1 MANTA
6 APPLPTAYEPLRQQ
20 LLAAAREFA
29 TASKPLGD
37 LLNAMVD
44 DVGRA
49 ASEPLEIFPVC
60 HHSPSAAIH
69 MVRRLRA
76 SPPRVIFLEMCE
88 DLRPVVDKLRDC
100 KLPVALQ
107 AFAGETTAFP
117 KSWTP
122 LSVVAP
128 FSEFSAEFQAVA
140 FALENPSTTDL
151 VFVDRSVDHVF
162 QWMPQKEEELEKHL
176 GEETEAEEP
185 DPSTGE
191 QKPHVGHGA
200 GVGVQ
205 VGDLEPTFG
214 RFREFLLQNARV
226 KHFAEWWDQYVE
238 QAVLG
243 SDYETYRSVLFL
255 VGSLLRRL
263 GQRREEIEKDCVR
276 ERYMWTRMKVYLQ
289 ARKFKPNEALH
300 ICGAIHA
307 ASDVEE
313 FGTTNNLTWEIPP
326 RTTTPWLYG
335 IIPSSHQAIDAQFHL
350 PPGTITL
357 AMVSWEKARRGLGL
371 KPFVLTAQSKAAPAK
386 GKKGK
391 AKGTEAEPAE
401 AGTPTDAVELESRL
415 QPVEGVSLLDF
426 LTRPPVLATEDEEQ
440 LLDWSVR
447 VVELAR
453 KNGYLSSTADSIA
466 VYHTAVLL
474 AQMRNRRHP
483 SPYDFRDA
491 AVTCLEKDRIPGKRN
506 VSRLCDILLGGDR
519 VGQVGF
525 SSLPPLAQDVMTR
538 LKPLGLNLSATA
550 QQRALLDL
558 RSGPDLLPCS
568 DLLWKLRYLLQGR
581 TVRPIMGERAL
592 GQTPV
597 QESWDLSFGKDQ
609 TPLITLGYEGVTVE
623 HVLEKRLR
631 EKAFGA
637 QANAVTAL
645 EAAEDSILYLKSVRL
660 TEEIGS
666 HGVDLLVQE
675 TGAQSAPQIFERVRR
690 LLHYYRSTPDGLPA
704 WIGRF
709 VATGYSHY
717 CTLLPSGL
725 GDRGTSPD
733 QVAGMLAFI
742 FNLES
747 LALSLGCNR
756 SQLQIAVAQAAAVT
770 NDPNK
775 TGLLWTAE
783 WLLGKRDVE
792 SIREFF
798 GHLLENRMALASLP
812 AYLNGFLL
820 ALRFTPLVARLT
832 TELLSRAFERLPD
845 SVLLPWLPGL
855 LVMLRRHGGSVL
867 PGLLKEASASFPGT
881 LAGLKTWRPPW
892 EAAPAAAAAKP
903 TAAATAALGPAE
915 AATAALLR
923 GNRAAP
929 EAMAALLGVDISW
942 PGIAPGGATLTAS
955 GGRSSAERAVQ
966 ELLAH
971 HPAAS
976 ETLAKLLGI

>member
-1 MANTA
+1 
-6 APPLPTAYEPLRQQ
+6 
-20 LLAAAREFA
+20 
-29 TASKPLGD
+29 
-37 LLNAMVD
+37 
-44 DVGRA
+44 
-49 ASEPLEIFPVC
+49 
-60 HHSPSAAIH
+60 
-69 MVRRLRA
+69 
-76 SPPRVIFLEMCE
+76 MCE

-107 AFAGETTAFP
+107 AFAGETTSFP
-117 KSWTP
+117 RSWSP

-128 FSEFSAEFQAVA
+128 FTEFSAEFQAVA

-162 QWMPQKEEELEKHL
+162 QGMPQEENELEKHL

-185 DPSTGE
+185 DPATGE

-200 GVGVQ
+200 AVGVQ

-243 SDYETYRSVLFL
+243 ADYETYRSVLFL

-263 GQRREEIEKDCVR
+263 GQRREEIEKDCQR
-276 ERYMWTRMKVYLQ
+276 ERYMWTRMKEYLK
-289 ARKFKPNEALH
+289 AKKIKPHEALH

-313 FGTTNNLTWEIPP
+313 FGTGNNLTWEVPP
-326 RTTTPWLYG
+326 RTNTPWLYG
-335 IIPSSHQAIDAQFHL
+335 TIPSSHQAIDAQFHL

-357 AMVSWEKARRGLGL
+357 AMVSWEKARRGLGI
-371 KPFVLTAQSKAAPAK
+371 KPFTLTPPAKTTPAK

-391 AKGTEAEPAE
+391 AQPDEAEAL
-401 AGTPTDAVELESRL
+401 ATDFPSPSLTLPGRADA
-415 QPVEGVSLLDF
+415 VSLLDV

-447 VVELAR
+447 IVELAR
-453 KNGYLSSTADSIA
+453 KNGYLANTADSIA

-538 LKPLGLNLSATA
+538 LKPLGLNLAATA

-558 RSGPDLLPCS
+558 RSRPDLLPCS

-597 QESWDLSFGKDQ
+597 QESWDLAFGKDQ

-623 HVLEKRLR
+623 HVLEKRLH

-645 EAAEDSILYLKSVRL
+645 EAAEDCIMYLKSVRL
-660 TEEIGS
+660 TEEVGQ

-675 TGAQSAPQIFERVRR
+675 TGAVGTADLRAHAP
-690 LLHYYRSTPDGLPA
+690 SDA
-704 WIGRF
+704 
-709 VATGYSHY
+709 
-717 CTLLPSGL
+717 LLPLHAGWSARVDSAVR
-725 GDRGTSPD
+725 GDR
-733 QVAGMLAFI
+733 
-742 FNLES
+742 
-747 LALSLGCNR
+747 
-756 SQLQIAVAQAAAVT
+756 
-770 NDPNK
+770 
-775 TGLLWTAE
+775 
-783 WLLGKRDVE
+783 
-792 SIREFF
+792 
-798 GHLLENRMALASLP
+798 
-812 AYLNGFLL
+812 LL
-820 ALRFTPLVARLT
+820 ALLHAAASRFRRPRHIAGPGRGDAGVHLQPGESRPLLGVQSEPASDRGGTGGGGHERPQQNGPVVDGGVAVGEARAW
-832 TELLSRAFERLPD
+832 SR
-845 SVLLPWLPGL
+845 
-855 LVMLRRHGGSVL
+855 
-867 PGLLKEASASFPGT
+867 SASFSATCSITGWPC
-881 LAGLKTWRPPW
+881 PPCRR
-892 EAAPAAAAAKP
+892 
-903 TAAATAALGPAE
+903 T
-915 AATAALLR
+915 
-923 GNRAAP
+923 
-929 EAMAALLGVDISW
+929 
-942 PGIAPGGATLTAS
+942 
-955 GGRSSAERAVQ
+955 
-966 ELLAH
+966 
-971 HPAAS
+971 
-976 ETLAKLLGI
+976 